1 MYLCSSGQVFIV
13 ANYDPPGNF
22 IGSFAENVPP
32 LGGFAAAVNVS
43 STATATTA
51 ATTTTTVSTPKIMIE
66 STDDELS
73 AMSSSAHQQ
82 QQQQML
88 LLDSVCSVE
97 TTREVDLDRFVA
109 AMLRHHNEFRRK
121 HGSPEL
127 K

>member
-1 MYLCSSGQVFIV
+1 M

-32 LGGFAAAVNVS
+32 LGGFVEV
-43 STATATTA
+43 
-51 ATTTTTVSTPKIMIE
+51 PKIMVE
-66 STDDELS
+66 SSEES
-73 AMSSSAHQQ
+73 SSSAQ
-82 QQQQML
+82 L
-88 LLDSVCSVE
+88 LLDSICSVE

-121 HGSPEL
+121 HNAPEL